1 MKSETLAFGKRLPR
15 IEARDKASGRAQYAD
30 DMVLPRMLY
39 GAIAQSPHAHARIL
53 GYDTAGARQVP
64 GVKAVITGD
73 DYDWHRGGGHVKD
86 ETLLAKGK
94 VRYAGE
100 PVAAVAATTRQ
111 AAEAAARLIEVSY
124 QVLQPVL
131 GIDEALAE
139 GAPIVHEEFDSY
151 FKRAQDLEVS
161 GNECW
166 SCSIEE
172 GDVDGAWED
181 CAAVVEE
188 TFDTQAQH
196 HLYMEPSAALADVD
210 SNGKVTIWGP
220 SQGVHY
226 VQHRTADLLG
236 LAFTKVRVITPTVGG
251 GFGGR
256 AGPHVQPIA
265 AALALAAGRPVK
277 VTLSRVTDFETCR
290 SRHPARIEMKL
301 GARADGTL
309 VALSADFIF
318 DGGAFTDESAAV
330 TSFAVMM
337 ARGPYRI
344 ANLRIAGRAVYTNK
358 LRAGSFRGF
367 GNPQASFARE
377 SLLDELAAKLSID
390 PFDLRLKNALE
401 AGDKWAGG
409 QAVPACG
416 FKQCL
421 QEVRAA
427 CSADTKAGAPP
438 GPGKRRGLGISGFAH
453 ISSFLA
459 SGATVQLREDGTLS
473 LNTGA
478 VDMGQG
484 SNTILAQI
492 CAEALK
498 VPIEHIDVATTDTDS
513 SPYNYKSVG
522 SRTTYTTGRAV
533 KAAAEVVAGEI
544 LAHGAAML
552 GCDAKEATLLPG
564 ALVGVE
570 AAKRGS
576 PLFNKT
582 VSFEE
587 VAARTHYGVGGP
599 IIGSHTFVFDG
610 PPFDR
615 EGSRMKGIAF
625 GNMGAYIFGAQAV
638 ELEVDEV
645 TGQVEVLRA
654 WTASDVGRAVNPT
667 NVEGQ
672 IQGGFVQG
680 MGYALFEEMVWED
693 GRLIN
698 PSLMDYKIAG
708 ALDAPAEITAIIVE
722 DPEPSGPFGAKGVG
736 EPAMVGVAPAV
747 ANAIA
752 DAADIRLRRL
762 PMTPERVLEKLVG
775 RELRERV

>member
-1 MKSETLAFGKRLPR
+1 MKTEALAFGKRLPR
-15 IEARDKASGRAQYAD
+15 IEARDKATGRARYAD
-30 DMVLPRMLY
+30 DMFLPRMLY
-39 GAIAQSPHAHARIL
+39 GAIVQSPYAHARIL
-53 GYDTAGARQVP
+53 GYDTAEAKQVP
-64 GVKAVITGD
+64 EVKAVITGD
-73 DYDWHRGGGHVKD
+73 DYDWHRGGGHIKD

-94 VRYAGE
+94 VRYIGE
-100 PVAAVAATTRQ
+100 VVAAVAASTKP
-111 AAEAAARLIEVSY
+111 AAERAARLIEVTY
-124 QVLQPVL
+124 EPLQPVL
-131 GIDEALAE
+131 NIDEALAQD
-139 GAPIVHEEFDSY
+139 APIVHEEFDTY

-172 GDVDGAWED
+172 GEVDTAWEE
-181 CAAVVEE
+181 CAAVVEA
-188 TFDTQAQH
+188 TFETQAQH
-196 HLYMEPSAALADVD
+196 HLYLEPSSALADVD
-210 SNGKVTIWGP
+210 RNGKVTIWGP

-226 VQHRTADLLG
+226 VRHRVADLLG
-236 LAFTKVRVITPTVGG
+236 LALTKVRVISPTVGG

-290 SRHPARIEMKL
+290 SRHPARIHMKI

-309 VALSADFIF
+309 VAQTADFVF
-318 DGGAFTDESAAV
+318 DGGAFTDESPAV
-330 TSFAVMM
+330 TSFGVMM

-344 ANLRIAGRAVYTNK
+344 PNLRITGRAVYTNK

-367 GNPQASFARE
+367 GNPQSTFARE
-377 SLLDELAAKLSID
+377 SLLDELAAKLELN
-390 PFDLRLKNALE
+390 PFDLRLKNALN
-401 AGDKWAGG
+401 AGEKWAGG

-416 FKQCL
+416 FKECL
-421 QEVRAA
+421 QKVRAA
-427 CSADTKAGAPP
+427 WLADKNDGPP
-438 GPGKRRGLGISGFAH
+438 PVLGKRRGFGISGFAH

-459 SGATVQLREDGTLS
+459 SGATVQLREDGTFS

-492 CAEALK
+492 CAEALQ
-498 VPIEHIDVATTDTDS
+498 VPIDHIDVATADTES

-533 KAAAEVVAGEI
+533 KAAADIVAGNI
-544 LAHGAAML
+544 LAHAAAML
-552 GCDAKEATLLPG
+552 SCEPKDATLLPG
-564 ALVGVE
+564 GAVGVK
-570 AAKRGS
+570 AAKEGS

-582 VSFEE
+582 VSFED
-587 VAARTHYGVGGP
+587 VAVRTHYGIDGP
-599 IIGSHTFVFDG
+599 IIASHTFVYDG

-638 ELEVDEV
+638 ELDVDEV

-654 WTASDVGRAVNPT
+654 WAASDVGQAVNPT

-693 GRLIN
+693 GQLIN
-698 PSLMDYKIAG
+698 PSMMDYKIPG
-708 ALDAPAEITAIIVE
+708 ALDVPAKINAIIVE
-722 DPEPSGPFGAKGVG
+722 EPEPTGPFGAKGVG

-752 DAADIRLRRL
+752 NAAQLRLRQL
-762 PMTPERVLEKLVG
+762 PITPERVLEKLLESG
-775 RELRERV
+775 A